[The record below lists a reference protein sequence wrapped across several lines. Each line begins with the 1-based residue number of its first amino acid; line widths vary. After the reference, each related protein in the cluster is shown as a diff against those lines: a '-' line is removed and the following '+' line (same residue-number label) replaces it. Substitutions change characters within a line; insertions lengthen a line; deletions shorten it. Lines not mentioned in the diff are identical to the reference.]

1 MSILVWTCHTGDC
14 ILQYYQYICHKGKV
28 PYLNCWR
35 IFCSVTVIVTLLFV
49 LDTYTTAAP
58 FFRNMFDQWVF
69 AIIHVLLLPW
79 SDLFPCICYN
89 CDRSIIFSISVLSL
103 ICNLR
108 KVIQKFAT
116 SRANKTIEMPSS
128 LIET

>member
-35 IFCSVTVIVTLLFV
+35 IFCSVAVIVTLLFV

-58 FFRNMFDQWVF
+58 FFGTCLTSEFLPLFMCYYYLDLIYFHVF
-69 AIIHVLLLPW
+69 VTIVT
-79 SDLFPCICYN
+79 DLSSSVFLCY
-89 CDRSIIFSISVLSL
+89 L
-103 ICNLR
+103 
-108 KVIQKFAT
+108 
-116 SRANKTIEMPSS
+116 
-128 LIET
+128 